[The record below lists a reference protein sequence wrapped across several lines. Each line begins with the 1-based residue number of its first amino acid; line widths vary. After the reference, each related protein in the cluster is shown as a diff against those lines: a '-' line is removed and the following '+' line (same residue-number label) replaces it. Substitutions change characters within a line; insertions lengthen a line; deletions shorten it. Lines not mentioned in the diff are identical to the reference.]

1 MRKNVRVA
9 TDDTP
14 YKFRRGRNFPSST
27 NEAHLRRPAC
37 GEMGMDK
44 RQCRRIAIIKQMRAS
59 YNGNTLASQ
68 ARAEGSIPF
77 ARSRIS
83 ATYIFYSVR
92 MAVSATASK
101 LALPAPSSQ
110 LCAPK
115 IKTQIAIWRAV
126 SGIFAPKNAPIDLV
140 ARSSPGFHRL
150 SANRS
155 ALCSFHPSRK
165 DRVLTSEPDYR
176 SFS

>member
-27 NEAHLRRPAC
+27 NAAHQRPPAG
-37 GEMGMDK
+37 GEMGMGTDK
-44 RQCRRIAIIKQMRAS
+44 RQCRRIAIIRQMRAS

-92 MAVSATASK
+92 MAASATTSK
-101 LALPAPSSQ
+101 PALPAPSSRFR
-110 LCAPK
+110 APK
-115 IKTQIAIWRAV
+115 IKKVGRHLAHFFRHFCSEKCPDQIWMLAPVVV
-126 SGIFAPKNAPIDLV
+126 STDT
-140 ARSSPGFHRL
+140 R
-150 SANRS
+150 
-155 ALCSFHPSRK
+155 
-165 DRVLTSEPDYR
+165 
-176 SFS
+176 

>member
-9 TDDTP
+9 TNDTL

-27 NEAHLRRPAC
+27 NAAHKRPPAC
-37 GEMGMDK
+37 EEMGMGMNK
-44 RQCRRIAIIKQMRAS
+44 RPCHRIAIIQQMRAS

-92 MAVSATASK
+92 MVVSATTSK
-101 LALPAPSSQ
+101 SALPAPSSRSR
-110 LCAPK
+110 APT
-115 IKTQIAIWRAV
+115 IKNVDRHLAHFFRHFCSEKCPDQIWLLAPVVV
-126 SGIFAPKNAPIDLV
+126 STDTRRID
-140 ARSSPGFHRL
+140 P
-150 SANRS
+150 RS
-155 ALCSFHPSRK
+155 AVFTRTAKTAC
-165 DRVLTSEPDYR
+165 
-176 SFS
+176 